1 MFRQRVSARWVS
13 VLALAGLALAACGD
27 ANVVAEV
34 GKREVTKPDVSAF
47 IASRS
52 SRERPSPP
60 EALDFLVER
69 SLLAEEAR
77 RSGLAEDPLLQARLR
92 TAERELLAQALLDKR
107 MAEATTDAE
116 LRKRYESSRDALAQR
131 QVHVRQIMVRVAPGV
146 DEEARARAQSR
157 MNGIFARL
165 VGGEPFEKVA
175 REASEETVSAA
186 RGGDL
191 GPVLEGQVDPLFFAE
206 AARLKQGE
214 RSKPFATAYGLHLL
228 EAVEG
233 MRTVVPAFEEARGK
247 LEADAR
253 REAQE
258 RLVEQ
263 LRQQISI
270 KTYPERL
277 EAPAGSSGP
286 GGTDGGQRP

>member
-1 MFRQRVSARWVS
+1 MA
-13 VLALAGLALAACGD
+13 VLALGWLALAACGD
-27 ANVVAEV
+27 PKVVAEV
-34 GKREVTKPDVSAF
+34 GKRKVMQQDVSAF

-52 SRERPSPP
+52 SRERPLPS

-77 RSGLAEDPLLQARLR
+77 RAGLEEDPLLQARLR

-107 MAEATTDAE
+107 LSAATTDAE
-116 LRKRYESSRDALAQR
+116 LRKRYEASRDELARR
-131 QVHVRQIMVRVAPGV
+131 QVHVRQIMVRVPPGA
-146 DEEARARAQSR
+146 DEETRARAQSR
-157 MNGIFARL
+157 MSGIFARL
-165 VGGEPFEKVA
+165 AGGEAFEKVA

-191 GPVLEGQVDPLFFAE
+191 GPVLEGQVDPVFFTE
-206 AARLKQGE
+206 AARLGQGE
-214 RSKPFATAYGLHLL
+214 RSKPFTTAYGLHLL

-233 MRTVVPAFEEARGK
+233 VRTVVPSFEEARGK

-258 RLVEQ
+258 RLVEE
-263 LRQQISI
+263 LRQQIRI

-277 EAPAGSSGP
+277 EAPAADGEP
-286 GGTDGGQRP
+286 GMKDGGLRP